1 MPKIRRKSLPEAVLR
16 HLLTR
21 MRQREIGHDQLVLF
35 AEWLEEEPEVPAGAW
50 FRRFPEMTVCGEG
63 ELVKTFLLP
72 HQTPIGEE
80 M

>member
-35 AEWLEEEPEVPAGAW
+35 AEWFEEKPEVPAG
-50 FRRFPEMTVCGEG
+50 P
-63 ELVKTFLLP
+63 
-72 HQTPIGEE
+72 
-80 M
+80 